1 MVDKMAVLRRF
12 VRMGT
17 GLMVGVGALSA
28 AVAQQPLA
36 FLHAHQCEEAQGH
49 YFSPPVPAEQFAQ
62 LLERGISS
70 EARAALCTLN
80 QGLDNAVLHRMPRG
94 TALPR

>member
-36 FLHAHQCEEAQGH
+36 FLHAHDVVLFQGD
-49 YFSPPVPAEQFAQ
+49 SITEGG
-62 LLERGISS
+62 R
-70 EARAALCTLN
+70 
-80 QGLDNAVLHRMPRG
+80 
-94 TALPR
+94 